1 MRLYKIIVICTGL
14 ILFSCKKD
22 QPEETP
28 NTPVDQFKNGVL
40 VVNEGLFQQNNSTLS
55 WVDFATD
62 AVNGEIFEQKTN
74 RQLGDTG
81 NDIARYGGK
90 IYVVVNVSSTIEVLD
105 AKTGNS
111 IKQISMLSNGIPKQ
125 PRFVEFHNGKV
136 FVPCF
141 DGYVDVIDT
150 ISLEVIQRIQ
160 VGSNPDGIHKVN
172 DRLFVANSGGLNY
185 PNVDSTLS
193 VIDPVSMTEVGR
205 IVVGKNPTRI
215 QSDVNGN
222 IYVITQT
229 GLNTL
234 NSQLVKVDHQ
244 TLSVE
249 TIYPLQVNR
258 MERIGANFLLY
269 ISSGNTSSIQLFDP
283 LTGSIVNPNFMDAGL
298 FTTFYGAQY
307 DSGRNQIYCFDAMG
321 YVNSGYIRIFSS
333 NGTHLKNIKVGLN
346 PSKLLIYE

>member
-1 MRLYKIIVICTGL
+1 MRLYKIIIICTGL
-14 ILFSCKKD
+14 FLFSCKKE
-22 QPEETP
+22 QPEDP
-28 NTPVDQFKNGVL
+28 GNTPVDQFNNGVL

-55 WVDFATD
+55 WVNFATET
-62 AVNGEIFEQKTN
+62 VNGAIFEQKTN

-105 AKTGNS
+105 AKTGNP

-125 PRFVEFHNGKV
+125 PRFIEFYNGKA

-150 ISLEVIQRIQ
+150 LSLEVIQRIP

-193 VIDPVSMTEVGR
+193 VIDPVALTEVGR

-215 QSDVNGN
+215 QSDMNGDV
-222 IYVITQT
+222 YVITQT

-234 NSQLVKVDHQ
+234 NTQLVKVDHQ
-244 TLSVE
+244 ALTVE
-249 TIYPLQVNR
+249 TIYPLPVNR
-258 MERIGANFLLY
+258 MERVGANFLLY
-269 ISSGNTSSIQLFDP
+269 TSSGNTSSLQLFDP
-283 LTGSIVNPNFMDAGL
+283 VTGFVINPNFIDASL

-307 DSGRNQIYCFDAMG
+307 DSSRNQIYCFDAMG
-321 YVNSGYIRIFSS
+321 YVNSGYIRVFSS
-333 NGTHLKNIKVGLN
+333 NGTHLKNIKVDLN